1 MRRGVLVGWHALSF
15 ILAGCLFFFFVLPR
29 WPELAGDVSHTW
41 GTVLRV
47 ITGVVLALTALPVV
61 FKLLKSRRPEFGTPE
76 LALGLRRW
84 SIAGHLLAGLL
95 ILATAIA
102 EIWVSL
108 DTAGAWLFGVY
119 GAAAAI
125 AVLGALSFYLAFAA
139 ELPPPPPKPLKAK
152 KAPAPQPA
160 PGDPVGDF
168 DTTVEADVDADLDA
182 DEETALE
189 TDGDADGEPETP
201 TETTDD
207 APVGQETE
215 GSRRRLRNRRPART
229 P

>member
-1 MRRGVLVGWHALSF
+1 MRRGVLVGWHTLSF

-41 GTVLRV
+41 GTVLRI
-47 ITGVVLALTALPVV
+47 ITGVLLALTALPVV
-61 FKLLKSRRPEFGTPE
+61 FDLLKSRRPEFGTPQ
-76 LALGLRRW
+76 LALGLRQW

-95 ILATAIA
+95 ILAAAIT

-108 DTAGAWLFGVY
+108 ETAGAWLFGVY

-125 AVLGALSFYLAFAA
+125 AVLGALSCYLAFAA

-152 KAPAPQPA
+152 KAPAPQSVTADPA
-160 PGDPVGDF
+160 GDSDA
-168 DTTVEADVDADLDA
+168 TVDADMETDEESVTETEDA
-182 DEETALE
+182 DE
-189 TDGDADGEPETP
+189 GADGEPETP
-201 TETTDD
+201 AETTDD
-207 APVGQETE
+207 TQRGQGTE